1 MDGPSRLVVLYIVE
15 KEYLF
20 SLCFQVTV
28 SQCCMERIQDSVAG
42 CGTLALGITLKK

>member
-20 SLCFQVTV
+20 RLCFQVTV

-42 CGTLALGITLKK
+42 CGTLAVGITLKR